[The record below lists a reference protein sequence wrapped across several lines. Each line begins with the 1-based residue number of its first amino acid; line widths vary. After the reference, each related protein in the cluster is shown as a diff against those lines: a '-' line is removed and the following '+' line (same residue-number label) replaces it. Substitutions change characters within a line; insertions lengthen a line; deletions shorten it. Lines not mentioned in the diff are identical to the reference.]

1 MKGVKCDTHE
11 ASRIAHSMHGLEYV
25 KYIACM
31 SEQVL
36 ESLSDMCHLDLALE
50 VSSDMW
56 HTHMMHARYLHAT

>member
-1 MKGVKCDTHE
+1 
-11 ASRIAHSMHGLEYV
+11 
-25 KYIACM
+25 M

-56 HTHMMHARYLHAT
+56 HTHMMHARYLHTIASMRTSSMQVLEGTVTSVTQACMEVF